1 MPLEV
6 AGCECVAA
14 IWRRWGRY
22 VTSALRRAVSRPE
35 DVDDLTQ
42 QVFLSVVQAARSGT
56 EIENP
61 RAYLTT
67 VIAGV
72 LHQHFRRKKQRDVCV
87 DAMTMS
93 VPAKDEYAAPTTEM
107 SETIEMLLSKLCDED
122 RLIIVAFD
130 FLKMTRA
137 QIGELLGM
145 PRTTINR
152 RYAQAIQRLRNAA
165 RVARIA
171 P

>member
-1 MPLEV
+1 MPVED
-6 AGCECVAA
+6 AGCEHVAV
-14 IWRRWGRY
+14 IWHQWGRY
-22 VTSALRRAVSRPE
+22 VTGALRRAILRPE

-42 QVFLSVVQAARSGT
+42 QVFLAVIQAIRAGT
-56 EIENP
+56 QLENP
-61 RAYLTT
+61 RAYLAT

-72 LHQHFRRKKQRDVCV
+72 LHQHFRRKRQRDVCADV
-87 DAMTMS
+87 ITVAAAARNDA
-93 VPAKDEYAAPTTEM
+93 PALTAEL
-107 SETIEMLLSKLCDED
+107 SETIELLLSKLCDED
-122 RLIIVAFD
+122 RLIVVAFD